1 MKRWPDNSKS
11 KKIKLSNNNRLNNN
25 LNHQKINKF
34 LPHKATTFKFDSYN
48 ELKYNLAEINIKS
61 FLGII
66 LVKGNLICPP
76 NNKNWNI

>member
-1 MKRWPDNSKS
+1 MKKWLDNFKN
-11 KKIKLSNNNRLNNN
+11 KKIKLSSNRLNIN
-25 LNHQKINKF
+25 LSHQKINKC
-34 LPHKATTFKFDSYN
+34 LPHKATTFKLDSHN
-48 ELKYNLAEINIKS
+48 ELKYNQAEINIKL